1 MVALIRLMKGGDHVS
16 HIIRRTFGPLLFAG
30 VLICFGYIAAQQ
42 NPTQQSGRTQG
53 VKPQPTQATPQQ
65 QNDQLRD
72 QLTQLQVQ
80 VKDLQAAVDDLRSVQ
95 KAIGTTAKETQ
106 ELVLDSRVMQAQGR
120 EDLNSLARTVG
131 RDEKQIDQL
140 GQQVSSMTLDLR
152 RVKTKVGLY

>member
-1 MVALIRLMKGGDHVS
+1 MVALIRLMKGGDHMS
-16 HIIRRTFGPLLFAG
+16 QISKRTFGPLLFAG

-42 NPTQQSGRTQG
+42 SPSQQSGRTQG

-72 QLTQLQVQ
+72 QLSQLQVQ
-80 VKDLQAAVDDLRSVQ
+80 VKDLQTAVDDLRSGQ
-95 KAIGTTAKETQ
+95 QAIGATAKETH
-106 ELVLDSRVMQAQGR
+106 ELVLDSRVVQTQGR

-131 RDEKQIDQL
+131 RNEKEINAL
-140 GQQVSSMTLDLR
+140 GQQVSSMMLDLR